1 MQSILAEQTEEE
13 KSSRTV
19 CRRPDLQNKERLVRT
34 DLSLKLIVYLAIH
47 KQGRL
52 GGARE
57 DCCPQRF
64 KWELEH
70 RKL

>member
-1 MQSILAEQTEEE
+1 MQSIPTEQIEEE

-19 CRRPDLQNKERLVRT
+19 CRRPNLQNKERLVRT
-34 DLSLKLIVYLAIH
+34 NLSVKLNVYLTIYIL
-47 KQGRL
+47 GRL

-57 DCCPQRF
+57 DCCPHRF

>member
-1 MQSILAEQTEEE
+1 MQSIPAEQTEEE

-19 CRRPDLQNKERLVRT
+19 CRRPNLQNKEKLVRI
-34 DLSLKLIVYLAIH
+34 DLSVKLTVYLAIH
-47 KQGRL
+47 ILGRL
-52 GGARE
+52 GGAQE
-57 DCCPQRF
+57 DCCSQGF

>member
-1 MQSILAEQTEEE
+1 MQSIPAEQTEEE

-19 CRRPDLQNKERLVRT
+19 CRRPNLQNKERLVRI
-34 DLSLKLIVYLAIH
+34 DLSVKLNVYLTIYIL
-47 KQGRL
+47 GRL

-57 DCCPQRF
+57 DCCSQRF

-70 RKL
+70 RQL